1 VTVTKRVSGI
11 FIDERGRYSLTHLQT
26 APWTLTILSLLSGM
40 FFGRLAH
47 GVPDPLS
54 TDIPPTVLGLLG
66 ISAGSGVAATAV
78 KRTKDVTQPASVAVT
93 NAENSPRLNQI
104 FPVEEG
110 TFPNQVADITKFQG
124 FVVTIPL
131 IVAYIAASV
140 NEITTAGTAL
150 GVASLANINSAFGG
164 PLWHQPPRPRRR
176 KDPGLRRK
184 PGTKHARPPCARVNN
199 IEPGRS
205 RGSHAY
211 RHFR

>member
-1 VTVTKRVSGI
+1 MTVTKRVSGI

-124 FVVTIPL
+124 FVVTILL
-131 IVAYIAASV
+131 IGAYITASV

-150 GVASLANINSAFGG
+150 GVTSLPNVNSALVGLFGFSHGAYMVGKIPTSAGNPAQGMQDSLA
-164 PLWHQPPRPRRR
+164 P
-176 KDPGLRRK
+176 
-184 PGTKHARPPCARVNN
+184 
-199 IEPGRS
+199 E
-205 RGSHAY
+205 
-211 RHFR
+211 